1 MELAE
6 RRIVV
11 LPPGE
16 VGAAAFLGPQE
27 TAHEKPSIVSGH
39 DVLLY
44 VARGHGTY
52 SNGRQTAVL
61 RPNMLVASPAGSF
74 ECNLDG
80 TDHEVYLLAFRDP
93 LTSPTAPR
101 GLTPSFERVL
111 GPRESRDWQERM
123 GQGAWLI
130 EHGRFDATDV
140 RQLKSDLAPLVW
152 RSERDAAHATLTAVL
167 DEVWDRIEQPL
178 SLDGLGRYVGY
189 SANYLNDLSREHTGR
204 PVGRWITDMRM
215 SRARAYLEQTDVPIA
230 DVGAACGYDDP
241 AYFSRVFRREHTV
254 VSPATWRIAAHP
266 EDARYG
272 QVALTIDELQA
283 QMAFAHA
290 AQPAYSIAS

>member
-11 LPPGE
+11 LRPGE
-16 VGAAAFLGPQE
+16 VGAAAFIGPHE
-27 TAHEKPSIVSGH
+27 TAHEKPSVVSGH

-61 RPNMLVASPAGSF
+61 RPNMLVASSAGSF

-80 TDHEVYLLAFRDP
+80 SDHEVYLLAFRDP
-93 LTSPTAPR
+93 LSTPDR
-101 GLTPSFERVL
+101 NGLTPSFERLL
-111 GPRESRDWQERM
+111 GSRESRAWQERL
-123 GQGAWLI
+123 GHGAWLI
-130 EHGRFDATDV
+130 EHGRFDTADV
-140 RQLKSDLAPLVW
+140 RRLKGELAPLVW
-152 RSERDAAHATLTAVL
+152 RSERDGARATLSAVL
-167 DEVWDRIEQPL
+167 DEVWERIDEPL

-189 SANYLNDLSREHTGR
+189 SANYLNDLSRAHTGR

-230 DVGAACGYDDP
+230 EVGAACGYDDP
-241 AYFSRVFRREHTV
+241 AYFSRVFRREHS

-266 EDARYG
+266 EDARYAD
-272 QVALTIDELQA
+272 VALTIDELH
-283 QMAFAHA
+283 AHMDLA
-290 AQPAYSIAS
+290 HTASRAYSIAS